1 MVLQLENKG
10 IFCMVIG
17 IRIGTRLAFTH
28 LAMLRPIPIMEDGI
42 GLGMTQATA
51 STCIPAT
58 TEFLSLNR
66 REANHAYH
74 GFPQFYPE
82 KQ

>member
-10 IFCMVIG
+10 IFYMVIG
-17 IRIGTRLAFTH
+17 IRIGTRLVFTH
-28 LAMLRPIPIMEDGI
+28 LAVLRPIPIMEDDGI
-42 GLGMTQATA
+42 GLGM
-51 STCIPAT
+51 SFHMHSGHT